1 MPAPTVI
8 ETYKTLSEQYKAQYE
23 TLQKRH
29 NALSI
34 LRLVI
39 VIAAIALY
47 YNFGTT
53 YNYISL
59 VIAIILTLAFLML
72 MKIHQQT
79 GNKKLFAKT
88 LQTIN
93 EEEFAYLTTQKLSF
107 YDGAV
112 FAQDNHAY
120 SADLDLFGKRS
131 LYQHL
136 NRTATEMGREVLA
149 DNLLKAAAP
158 DTIIEVQKA
167 TAELTTKLEDRQALY
182 AAGKI
187 ANDNEGIYKQLV
199 NWTEEDNSNVPK
211 TLLVL
216 CYILPAGL
224 IIAIAMYFMTK
235 QDIYWSIINKLV
247 PLNLVIYF
255 IQFKNIR
262 KALFSTEKINEM
274 LKSYASMLFQIETA
288 SYESTYLK
296 GLQEKLKTDKTQASV
311 LLQELGGIFSKM
323 ETVQNPFSAFAM
335 NGLFLYHIHQLNNL
349 NKWKQKHKKQ
359 VTQWLQV
366 IGSFEMLNCIANLKY
381 NNPSFC
387 FPRINNNHKISFENL
402 GHPLIADDK
411 RVCND
416 VSFEDNRFIILTGSN
431 MSGKSTFLR
440 TLGVN
445 MVLAGMGAPV
455 CATTADIHP
464 LSIFVSMRQS
474 DSLADSESYFF
485 AEVKRLKYIMEQL
498 KDEVCFVLLDEILR
512 GTNSDDKRSGTIGV
526 IEKIIKRKAIGAIA
540 THDLEVCLTTD
551 QHPGILT
558 NQCFEVEIINNE
570 LVFDYKLR
578 VGICKNKSATFLMKK
593 MEII

>member
-1 MPAPTVI
+1 MPAHTII
-8 ETYKTLSEQYKAQYE
+8 ETYKTLSEQYKVQYE
-23 TLQKRH
+23 TLQKNH

-39 VIAAIALY
+39 AIAAIALY
-47 YNFGTT
+47 YKFGTT

-59 VIAIILTLAFLML
+59 AIAITLTAVFIIL
-72 MKIHQQT
+72 MKVHQQT
-79 GNKKLFAKT
+79 GNKKLLAKT
-88 LQTIN
+88 LQTLN
-93 EEEFAYLTTQKLSF
+93 EEEFAYLTAQKLSF
-107 YDGAV
+107 YDGDI
-112 FAQDNHAY
+112 FAADNHAY

-136 NRTATEMGREVLA
+136 NRTATQMGRLTLA
-149 DNLLKAAAP
+149 ENLLKASAA
-158 DTIIEVQKA
+158 DSIIEVQKA
-167 TAELTTKLEDRQALY
+167 TQELATKLEARQAFY

-187 ANDNEGIYKQLV
+187 ANDNDAIYKRLV
-199 NWTEEDNSNVPK
+199 NWTEEENSNVSK
-211 TLLVL
+211 ALLVL
-216 CYILPAGL
+216 CYILPLGL
-224 IIAIAMYFMTK
+224 IIAIAMYFITK
-235 QDIYWSIINKLV
+235 QDIYWSVINKLI

-274 LKSYASMLFQIETA
+274 LKSYAAMLSQIENT
-288 SYESTYLK
+288 SDESLYLK
-296 GLQEKLKTDKTQASV
+296 NLQEKLKTDKTQASI
-311 LLQELGGIFSKM
+311 LLQQLGSIFSKM
-323 ETVQNPFSAFAM
+323 ETVQNPFSAFVM

-366 IGSFEMLNCIANLKY
+366 IGSFEMLNCTANLKY
-381 NNPSFC
+381 NNPAFC
-387 FPRINNNHKISFENL
+387 FPEINNNYKISFESL
-402 GHPLIADDK
+402 GHPLITDDK
-411 RVCND
+411 RICNN
-416 VSFEDNRFIILTGSN
+416 VNFEHNRFIILTGSN

-455 CATTADIHP
+455 CAAMANIHP
-464 LSIFVSMRQS
+464 LDIYVSMRQS

-485 AEVKRLKYIMEQL
+485 AEVKRLKYIMERL
-498 KDEVCFVLLDEILR
+498 ENDVCFVLLDEILR

-526 IEKIIKRKAIGAIA
+526 IEKIIQRKAIGAIA

-551 QHPGILT
+551 QHPDILT
-558 NQCFEVEIINNE
+558 NQCFEVEIINDE

-578 VGICKNKSATFLMKK
+578 AGICKNKSATLLMKK